1 MSIHHTARH
10 RGYAAS
16 LIAALAL
23 TGGLLTGCSVS
34 HADAPAAAPAEAVAP
49 AMALSHTGHSA
60 DQGAQIALHSAMR
73 TLWDQH
79 MQWTYDTVVA
89 FAANSP
95 GLGPTLDRILRN
107 QVDIGNAIAPY
118 YGNAAATQLTDLLS
132 THIADAVPVL
142 TAAKAGD
149 TAALNTAVQA
159 WYANAQDIA
168 DFLAKANPN
177 WKRSDLRDMMK
188 SHITQTIGYASD
200 VLTGNY
206 SNAISG
212 YDAAQAHMDQ
222 MADMLSDGIIAQF
235 PGKF

>member
-1 MSIHHTARH
+1 MSIHHTARN
-10 RGYAAS
+10 RAYAVS

-23 TGGLLTGCSVS
+23 SGGLLTGCSAAS
-34 HADAPAAAPAEAVAP
+34 GNASAEAPPAAMAP
-49 AMALSHTGHSA
+49 AMAVHSTA
-60 DQGAQIALHSAMR
+60 PGAQIALYSGMR

-89 FAANSP
+89 FAADSP
-95 GLGPTLDRILRN
+95 GLQPTIDRILSN

-118 YGNAAATQLTDLLS
+118 YGDAAATQLTDLLT
-132 THIADAVPVL
+132 THITEAVPVL

-149 TAALNTAVQA
+149 TPALNKAVQA

-177 WKRSDLRDMMK
+177 WKQGDLRNMMK
-188 SHITQTIGYASD
+188 SHITQTIEYASD

-206 SNAISG
+206 AKAISD
-212 YDAAQAHMDQ
+212 YDTAQAHMDQ
-222 MADMLSDGIIAQF
+222 MADMLSEGIIAQF
-235 PGKF
+235 PDKF